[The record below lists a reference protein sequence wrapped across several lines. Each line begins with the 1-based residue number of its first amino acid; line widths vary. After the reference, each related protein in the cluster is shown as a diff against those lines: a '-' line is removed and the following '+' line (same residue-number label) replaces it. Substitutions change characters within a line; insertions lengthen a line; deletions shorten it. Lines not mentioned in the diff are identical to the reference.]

1 MLRRLSTSTRSYRD
15 VAFSA
20 TSWNMFS
27 TTCVWWVQAFS
38 HRFVTWSAA
47 MNHTRQAVSATT
59 VMLSPA
65 TFSNISISPNTPP
78 LSSRSR
84 MVRLPCWSMRS
95 MTAAP
100 SASTPTMFRPAPKSY
115 TTSSA
120 RKLTSRMS
128 KQVRMA
134 CWDSSLIPRNSGDAP
149 ISIAFTPPF
158 SGGGPA
164 ACL

>member
-1 MLRRLSTSTRSYRD
+1 MQRIKTFIHD
-15 VAFSA
+15 HPHI
-20 TSWNMFS
+20 
-27 TTCVWWVQAFS
+27 WWGLF
-38 HRFVTWSAA
+38 
-47 MNHTRQAVSATT
+47 
-59 VMLSPA
+59 
-65 TFSNISISPNTPP
+65 
-78 LSSRSR
+78 
-84 MVRLPCWSMRS
+84 LPVYLGIFFTIEHFITDNYWSMRS

-115 TTSSA
+115 ITSSA

>member
-27 TTCVWWVQAFS
+27 TTCVWWAQAFS

-47 MNHTRQAVSATT
+47 MNHTRQA
-59 VMLSPA
+59 
-65 TFSNISISPNTPP
+65 
-78 LSSRSR
+78 
-84 MVRLPCWSMRS
+84 
-95 MTAAP
+95 TAAP

-149 ISIAFTPPF
+149 ISIAFMPAF